1 MGKAKRASAAPDP
14 AAIEKLVLAALIK
27 AAEAPAEVKLSGQ
40 PTDGVTSLFPSAAG
54 ANKPALERV
63 MKGEPPLLRVTRK
76 EGKAEFVQLT
86 RAGFELVR
94 AHIAPERIGVI
105 VRPIAGELPPAE
117 RAEFLNEIIGRTPDA
132 APELVEELRLAV
144 EAEKAE
150 LEARV
155 RETVRR
161 REREERIN
169 RALEQARQVM
179 EQLRLAR
186 VDALRKQ
193 LEAEGETAAPK
204 EPIRGPEEGAAP
216 AARPARQ
223 PEAREDASFRR
234 DVAGRLVSTWLESYR
249 LNKPEGRLFL
259 ETAMGNISGLRQIG
273 EEGERVAFDGKY
285 HDSDAGAVT
294 GSLVRV
300 VRPGWVLEEDD
311 GEYRLVSAK
320 VST

>member
-1 MGKAKRASAAPDP
+1 MSKAKRAAAAPDP

-27 AAEAPAEVKLSGQ
+27 AAEAPGEVKLSGQ

-54 ANKPALERV
+54 ANKPALERA
-63 MKGEPPLLRVTRK
+63 MKGEPPLLRVMRK

-86 RAGFELVR
+86 RAGFEHVR

-105 VRPIAGELPPAE
+105 VRPIAGELQPAE
-117 RAEFLNEIIGRTPDA
+117 RAEFLNEIISRTPDA

-155 RETVRR
+155 RETTRR

-179 EQLRLAR
+179 EQLRVAR
-186 VDALRKQ
+186 VDTLRKQ
-193 LEAEGETAAPK
+193 LAAEGEADIPK
-204 EPIRGPEEGAAP
+204 EPIHGREKTP
-216 AARPARQ
+216 ADARMSRQ
-223 PEAREDASFRR
+223 PEAREDSTFRR